1 MTLNHFLSALQRRIE
16 SKCEVFGNRVCI
28 RWGGTL
34 RDQKG
39 MRYGR
44 MRVKFPVS
52 RYYYVHR
59 LVCQIHQNMERL
71 PDGMHVSHLCH
82 YSLCCNF
89 SHLTW
94 EPQVVNN
101 QKQTCRDRAGCM
113 GHVING
119 EMLPK
124 CIFWYVFNFYLNN

>member
-1 MTLNHFLSALQRRIE
+1 VKYLATGCVLDGVGHLGTKRA
-16 SKCEVFGNRVCI
+16 
-28 RWGGTL
+28 WG
-34 RDQKG
+34 
-39 MRYGR
+39 MAEW
-44 MRVKFPVS
+44 VKFPVS

-101 QKQTCRDRAGCM
+101 QKQTCRD
-113 GHVING
+113 
-119 EMLPK
+119 
-124 CIFWYVFNFYLNN
+124 

>member
-44 MRVKFPVS
+44 MRVKFPEDSVS
-52 RYYYVHR
+52 RYYYVQR
-59 LVCQIHQNMERL
+59 LVYQIHQNMERL
-71 PDGMHVSHLCH
+71 PDECMCH
-82 YSLCCNF
+82 IC
-89 SHLTW
+89 
-94 EPQVVNN
+94 
-101 QKQTCRDRAGCM
+101 
-113 GHVING
+113 VII
-119 EMLPK
+119 L
-124 CIFWYVFNFYLNN
+124 YVAISVT